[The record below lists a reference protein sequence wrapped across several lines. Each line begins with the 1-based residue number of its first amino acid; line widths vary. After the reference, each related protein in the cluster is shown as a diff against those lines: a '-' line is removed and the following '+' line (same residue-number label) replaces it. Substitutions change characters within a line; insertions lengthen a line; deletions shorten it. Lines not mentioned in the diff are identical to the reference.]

1 MPQGRNS
8 GEISLSKNTV
18 TGEPRALLEC
28 GGILPATRHCC
39 GAESGQARSGTADPP
54 AVSDKKEA
62 PRGPAGP
69 PQTTASPRPAAV
81 SPQQEAIEQEVA
93 RTGPAPTGAVKL
105 PLPAP
110 GTAAPL
116 SITANFLGLNRPTAA
131 NNGFVF
137 IPPDTILGK
146 SPTEVLE
153 ATNSALRLFDTAG
166 GVLATADLNT
176 FFGAAL
182 ADTRLFDPKV
192 YYDRNALRPRTYVV
206 GLQKNT
212 ATKVSRLWV
221 AISRTPDPVN
231 LTSNWCRYNLD
242 ARSEVGT
249 ANESWGDFPALG
261 IGAEAISIGLNN
273 FRFSDTVF
281 RFARIHVLNKL
292 VASNNAVACPT
303 IPYFIFQPA
312 STPGDFRFF
321 TIHRCSTTLAP
332 LRAWE
337 RRTRPIT

>member
-1 MPQGRNS
+1 VLFWSAVAFNP
-8 GEISLSKNTV
+8 V
-18 TGEPRALLEC
+18 
-28 GGILPATRHCC
+28 PATA
-39 GAESGQARSGTADPP
+39 AEQSPVGHSVAQPVTPAALFNQPTAAPP
-54 AVSDKKEA
+54 
-62 PRGPAGP
+62 GP
-69 PQTTASPRPAAV
+69 PVAVPAPRPAAV
-81 SPQQEAIEQEVA
+81 SPAQHAAEQAVA
-93 RTGPAPTGAVKL
+93 RTGPAPTGATKL
-105 PLPAP
+105 ALPPAGALPA
-110 GTAAPL
+110 L
-116 SITANFLGLNRPTAA
+116 SITAAFAGLNRETAA

-153 ATNSALRLFDTAG
+153 ATNSALRLFDTTG

-182 ADTRLFDPKV
+182 ADARLFDPKV
-192 YYDRNALRPRTYVV
+192 YYDRNAAFPRTYVV

-303 IPYFIFQPA
+303 IPYFIFQPGRLPVLYY
-312 STPGDFRFF
+312 STG
-321 TIHRCSTTLAP
+321 AA
-332 LRAWE
+332 LR
-337 RRTRPIT
+337 